1 LRCAVLH
8 NPIFAFSA
16 YHFVSFNEGLQGVG
30 DRRFGGFVAFGVYEL
45 KYLTAAQ
52 PLGIV
57 LE

>member
-1 LRCAVLH
+1 LH